1 MLMFYKLP
9 YKLSLNIMTCIFSL
23 ILVFHLLVLMQIVPY
38 TIVWAGKLNSVTE
51 MRNFESVS
59 ILLNLLMLLVILVKA
74 GFVKWR
80 INQRILNTIIWTFVV
95 LFSLNTIG
103 NLFSKSTFELIVFTP
118 LTLLMAVLCLRIV
131 LEK

>member
-1 MLMFYKLP
+1 MFYKLP
-9 YKLSLNIMTCIFSL
+9 YKLSLNIMICIFSL
-23 ILVFHLLVLMQIVPY
+23 ILVFHLLVLMQIIPY

-74 GFVKWR
+74 DYVKWR
-80 INQRILNTIIWTFVV
+80 INQRILNSIMWTFVV

-118 LTLLMAVLCLRIV
+118 LTFLMAVLCLRIV

>member
-1 MLMFYKLP
+1 MFYKLP
-9 YKLSLNIMTCIFSL
+9 YKLSLNIMTLIFSL
-23 ILVFHLLVLMQIVPY
+23 ILVFHLLVLMQIIPY

-74 GFVKWR
+74 DYVKLG
-80 INQRILNTIIWTFVV
+80 INQRILNSIIWTFVV
-95 LFSLNTIG
+95 LFCLNTIG
-103 NLFSKSTFELIVFTP
+103 NLFSKSIFELIVFTP
-118 LTLLMAVLCLRIV
+118 LTFLMAFLCLRIV